1 MNYNI
6 IAGVLIAIGFGLL
19 FLLDTLIAKDTQ
31 YEFLQTIRNNNL
43 ATGVVCLGVGYYV
56 YTLGQKQKPTGII
69 EPTELDTSEP
79 IEPQELPIYDEAT
92 STDEILNM

>member
-43 ATGVVCLGVGYYV
+43 AFALVCLGGGYYA
-56 YTLGQKQKPTGII
+56 YSLGKKQPIRRI
-69 EPTELDTSEP
+69 ESSELNTSEP
-79 IEPQELPIYDEAT
+79 ISPDRLPSYEEAT
-92 STDEILNM
+92 STDDILNM